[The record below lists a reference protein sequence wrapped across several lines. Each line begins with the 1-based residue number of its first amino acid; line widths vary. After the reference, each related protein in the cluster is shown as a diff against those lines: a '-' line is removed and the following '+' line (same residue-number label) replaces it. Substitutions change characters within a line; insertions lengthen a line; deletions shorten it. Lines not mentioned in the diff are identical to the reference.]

1 MLSDVVIDVERLSKR
16 YGDFLAVKEVSF
28 KVFKGEIFGLL
39 GPNGAGKSTLI
50 NMLTCILNP
59 SAGNAVI
66 CGFDLIKDQSEIKR
80 IIGLIPQDIALYQ
93 SLSAIDNLSFFGSL
107 HGLKGKK
114 LKNCIEKAI
123 AIAGLQKWAKR
134 PVRTYS
140 GGMKRRLN
148 IAIALV
154 HEPKVVFMDE
164 PTVGVDP
171 QSRNHIFETIK
182 NLKKEGLTIIY
193 TTHYMEEAQNLCD
206 RVGIIDEGEI
216 IALDTPR
223 NLIKEVQRNILE
235 IEVVNINTD
244 MLEEIRKL
252 QSIDNLIY
260 RDGVIYI
267 TAENISKAAEEVF
280 VLLNK
285 NNASVTSISVPKANL
300 EKVFLKYTGKSLR
313 DS

>member
-1 MLSDVVIDVERLSKR
+1 MLGDTVIDVERLGKR
-16 YGDFLAVKEVSF
+16 YGNFLAVKELSF

-50 NMLTCILNP
+50 NMLTCILRP
-59 SAGNAVI
+59 SSGNAVI
-66 CGFDLIKDQSEIKR
+66 YGFDLIKEPNKIKR
-80 IIGLIPQDIALYQ
+80 IIGLVPQDIALYQ
-93 SLSAIDNLSFFGSL
+93 SLSAVDNLSFFGSL
-107 HGLKGKK
+107 YGLKGKK
-114 LKNCIEKAI
+114 LKNYIEEAI

-148 IAIALV
+148 IAIALIHKPEV
-154 HEPKVVFMDE
+154 IFMDE

-171 QSRNHIFETIK
+171 QSRNHIFEAIE

-206 RVGIIDEGEI
+206 RVGIMDEGKI
-216 IALDTPR
+216 IALDTPK
-223 NLIKEVQRNILE
+223 NLIKEIQKNILE

-244 MLEEIRKL
+244 MLEKIRKL

-267 TAENISKAAEEVF
+267 TTENISKAAEEVF

-285 NNASVTSISVPKANL
+285 NNASVISINVPKANL

-313 DS
+313 DF